1 MDRIDG
7 YMIDSYALRFSG
19 TVDLDAET
27 GEKLRFGDN
36 FMVVAYGQVGV
47 PVFKEDSNGDIKRV
61 HVLKA
66 DNVQFIDD
74 SELKAEILHYLGV
87 NVQLRL
93 QDDTST
99 DVVVAGATSTDVE
112 VGQPELPQVTQVL
125 ADGEIDTSTIVEVP
139 FEAGDLD
146 EEEEDEGDWTESAQT
161 LDGPIRK
168 KDKVLARFLS
178 GPAE

>member
-27 GEKLRFGDN
+27 GEALRFGDN

-93 QDDTST
+93 QA
-99 DVVVAGATSTDVE
+99 DVVGAGTTSTDVE
-112 VGQPELPQVTQVL
+112 VGQPELSQVTDVPVG
-125 ADGEIDTSTIVEVP
+125 AASDTSTIVEVP

-146 EEEEDEGDWTESAQT
+146 EEEEDEGDWSESAQI
-161 LDGPIRK
+161 LDGPVRK